1 MEHIYGGD
9 LFDYITNNIFL
20 SENKSCKFF
29 CQLISVIEY
38 LNELGISHHNI
49 KPENILLDE
58 KHENIKLI
66 DF

>member
-1 MEHIYGGD
+1 MVVIY
-9 LFDYITNNIFL
+9 LIILQIIFFL

-29 CQLISVIEY
+29 RQLISVIEY
-38 LNELGISHHNI
+38 LNELGISHRDI

-58 KHENIKLI
+58 KHENIKSI